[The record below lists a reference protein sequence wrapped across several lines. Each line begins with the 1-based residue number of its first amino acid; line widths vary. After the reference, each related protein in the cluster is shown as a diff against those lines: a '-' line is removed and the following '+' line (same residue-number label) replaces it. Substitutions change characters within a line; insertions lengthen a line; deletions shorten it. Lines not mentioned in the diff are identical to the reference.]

1 MTARALSAL
10 AAMLPLLS
18 GGCATPGAEVT
29 GSPLVGQPVDVVG
42 EELGGRA
49 VRVSGATGQV
59 RVVDVWATWCEACG
73 EELAALA
80 RLQGDDGRRGLAVYA
95 LSIDEDRA
103 QVATYVA
110 GLPAAAAV
118 GILWD
123 QGGARNAERL
133 PLERLPTTL
142 VVDRDG
148 LIRHVHQGFGPGSA
162 ARLAAEVEALLGPA
176 PVSSPVAPLPAV
188 PPPAGPGRP

>member
-1 MTARALSAL
+1 MHRLGTEFEQE
-10 AAMLPLLS
+10 
-18 GGCATPGAEVT
+18 GGQTQHEIRIAI
-29 GSPLVGQPVDVVG
+29 S
-42 EELGGRA
+42 
-49 VRVSGATGQV
+49 
-59 RVVDVWATWCEACG
+59 
-73 EELAALA
+73 
-80 RLQGDDGRRGLAVYA
+80 
-95 LSIDEDRA
+95 
-103 QVATYVA
+103 
-110 GLPAAAAV
+110 
-118 GILWD
+118 
-123 QGGARNAERL
+123 RNAERL